1 MSRIFSKRLYVLF
14 VIGVCLVCV
23 LRVSAQAPSLAERV
37 FQKYQA
43 VFQREDTRKLLLD
56 VLIILKAPDTQP
68 LLQPATLKLIATN
81 PNLLKVI
88 FPEIDDRF
96 LTLITEDVDANAL
109 INDPDVHLLLQN
121 STEIDRLLEL
131 LNALSDAAVVRI
143 VPALIESPDIGEQF
157 TLTAEIANAQ
167 DVVGYQAT
175 LQFDPEAL
183 QFVSWKQGNY
193 LSDNVFV
200 APTIV
205 EADRLSFAATALTAA
220 DTVEGDLFM
229 LTFEVAGIKAST
241 LSLSDVILASSEG
254 TTLPV
259 ITQDSRIIEPITPP
273 WDVNKDGVV
282 NILDLTLVA
291 VRFGQKGSVASDV
304 NGDSVVNVLD
314 LTLVASHLGE

>member
-1 MSRIFSKRLYVLF
+1 MFRIFSKRLYVLF
-14 VIGVCLVCV
+14 IIGVCLVCV

-37 FQKYQA
+37 FQKHQA

-68 LLQPATLKLIATN
+68 LLQPATLKLIATR
-81 PNLLKVI
+81 PNLLKIIV
-88 FPEIDDRF
+88 PEIDDRF
-96 LTLITEDVDANAL
+96 LTLLTEDVDVNAL

-131 LNALSDAAVVRI
+131 LNAQSDAAVVRI
-143 VPALIESPDIGEQF
+143 VPALIESPDIGKQF

-167 DVVGYQAT
+167 DVAGYQVA

-183 QFVSWKQGNY
+183 RFVSWEQGTY
-193 LSDNVFV
+193 LSDDVFV
-200 APTIV
+200 APTVV

-220 DTVEGDLFM
+220 TAAEGNLFT
-229 LTFEVAGIKAST
+229 LTFEVAAIKASM
-241 LSLSDVILASSEG
+241 LSLTDVILASGEG
-254 TTLPV
+254 TAVPV
-259 ITQDSRIIEPITPP
+259 ITQDSRILGQITPP

-291 VRFGQKGSVASDV
+291 SRFGQTGSVASDV

-314 LTLVASHLGE
+314 LTLVASHFGE